1 MEGKNEVICERISVI
16 VPIYNTEK
24 YLARCIES
32 ILCQTYTNLEIILVD
47 DGSTDKSGDICDFYA
62 RKDNRV
68 KVVHKENGGAA
79 AARNFALNM
88 VTGQYIGFVDSDDT
102 INFDTISECVRLI
115 EEENADLVMGGY
127 SGIGEKGYLR
137 WSIIPQGVKCYTG
150 IELLE
155 KKENGVPVGYVWSSL
170 YKKSLWKD
178 VRFPVGYKYEDS
190 WTTPEILIK
199 AKEVVTYPGSIYNY
213 YENEGSFM
221 HSEMTVKEYQM
232 RLALY
237 DHLILL
243 YEENKLPKKMIECM
257 EIYMNH
263 FDIWRKRGVIFEQK
277 YIERNNEIVK
287 KYICKTKGI
296 PLQRKIKVIIK
307 QSLKRLNQKNGI
319 RE

>member
-1 MEGKNEVICERISVI
+1 MCGRVYIRKAYGKMC
-16 VPIYNTEK
+16 
-24 YLARCIES
+24 
-32 ILCQTYTNLEIILVD
+32 
-47 DGSTDKSGDICDFYA
+47 G
-62 RKDNRV
+62 
-68 KVVHKENGGAA
+68 
-79 AARNFALNM
+79 
-88 VTGQYIGFVDSDDT
+88 
-102 INFDTISECVRLI
+102 
-115 EEENADLVMGGY
+115 
-127 SGIGEKGYLR
+127 
-137 WSIIPQGVKCYTG
+137 
-150 IELLE
+150 
-155 KKENGVPVGYVWSSL
+155 
-170 YKKSLWKD
+170 
-178 VRFPVGYKYEDS
+178 FPVGNNMKIRDYS
-190 WTTPEILIK
+190 GNFIK

-287 KYICKTKGI
+287 KYICKTKGFH
-296 PLQRKIKVIIK
+296 LQRKIKVIIK

>member
-1 MEGKNEVICERISVI
+1 MYSKMDRRIHV
-16 VPIYNTEK
+16 YH
-24 YLARCIES
+24 
-32 ILCQTYTNLEIILVD
+32 Q
-47 DGSTDKSGDICDFYA
+47 
-62 RKDNRV
+62 
-68 KVVHKENGGAA
+68 ENKGVS
-79 AARNFALNM
+79 AARN
-88 VTGQYIGFVDSDDT
+88 TGIENSGGGYLFFVDSDDT

-155 KKENGVPVGYVWSSL
+155 KKENDVPVGYVWSSL

-199 AKEVVTYPGSIYNY
+199 AKKVVTYPGSIYNY

>member
-1 MEGKNEVICERISVI
+1 MCKENKIVSII
-16 VPIYNTEK
+16 VPVYNVEDK
-24 YLARCIES
+24 LKRCVES
-32 ILCQTYTNLEIILVD
+32 IRKQTYKDIEIILIN
-47 DGSTDKSGDICDFYA
+47 DGSIDGSGSICD
-62 RKDNRV
+62 
-68 KVVHKENGGAA
+68 
-79 AARNFALNM
+79 M
-88 VTGQYIGFVDSDDT
+88 
-102 INFDTISECVRLI
+102 
-115 EEENADLVMGGY
+115 Y
-127 SGIGEKGYLR
+127 SKMDRRIH
-137 WSIIPQGVKCYTG
+137 V
-150 IELLE
+150 
-155 KKENGVPVGYVWSSL
+155 
-170 YKKSLWKD
+170 
-178 VRFPVGYKYEDS
+178 
-190 WTTPEILIK
+190 
-199 AKEVVTYPGSIYNY
+199 
-213 YENEGSFM
+213 SFM

>member
-1 MEGKNEVICERISVI
+1 MCKENKIVSII
-16 VPIYNTEK
+16 VPVYNVEDK
-24 YLARCIES
+24 LKRCVES
-32 ILCQTYTNLEIILVD
+32 IRKQTYKDIEIILIN
-47 DGSTDKSGDICDFYA
+47 DGSIDGSGSICDMYSKMD
-62 RKDNRV
+62 RRIHV
-68 KVVHKENGGAA
+68 YHQENKGVS
-79 AARNFALNM
+79 AARN
-88 VTGQYIGFVDSDDT
+88 TGIENSGGGDLFFVDSDDT

-155 KKENGVPVGYVWSSL
+155 KKENDVPVGYVWSSL